1 MTRGSILAVV
11 TEGSLTCPPWRSH
24 LEVDLQSETRPRLA
38 VAQMHRVRGYIF
50 DEARVYEHSSVV
62 WSVTSAAVHLQRYSC
77 VSVYPCICD
86 ISVYLHVKVECWKRA
101 AHAGAFRVP
110 LALPATRP
118 SGRMWTAGGV
128 SPQTIGWRGA
138 VEGGSQAPG
147 GSCTAYRGAEC
158 VVLRVLRPLDTL
170 TPRSSTRPQSGSLTA
185 HLDGGLFDRPPPEG
199 FPVVLGQPPL
209 FP

>member
-110 LALPATRP
+110 H
-118 SGRMWTAGGV
+118 
-128 SPQTIGWRGA
+128 
-138 VEGGSQAPG
+138 
-147 GSCTAYRGAEC
+147 
-158 VVLRVLRPLDTL
+158 
-170 TPRSSTRPQSGSLTA
+170 PRSG
-185 HLDGGLFDRPPPEG
+185 HGGLRDGCGR
-199 FPVVLGQPPL
+199 PVVSVRGRSGGEERSKADHRPRVGHVPPTAARSAWYCGYCARWTR
-209 FP
+209 

>member
-101 AHAGAFRVP
+101 AHAGALRVRP
-110 LALPATRP
+110 LPATGPTAAFGTDVDGRWCQSADDRVER
-118 SGRMWTAGGV
+118 SGRRRITGPGWVMYRLPRRGVRGTAG
-128 SPQTIGWRGA
+128 T
-138 VEGGSQAPG
+138 APAG
-147 GSCTAYRGAEC
+147 HANTTELHTPAE
-158 VVLRVLRPLDTL
+158 RL
-170 TPRSSTRPQSGSLTA
+170 TNGSL
-185 HLDGGLFDRPPPEG
+185 GRW
-199 FPVVLGQPPL
+199 VV
-209 FP
+209 